1 MCPHSRTQPQ
11 HKGAGSQQQ
20 VADVPQ
26 VGVQVVEQ
34 RLPRTADEAAVQA
47 AHLGTELPKGTGPAA
62 PLCNLQT
69 GQASEQLQRAL
80 CRSSAHISLTTQES
94 GDLLGTPMLG
104 PLARSH
110 RRSSKRCCAC
120 GP

>member
-1 MCPHSRTQPQ
+1 M
-11 HKGAGSQQQ
+11 
-20 VADVPQ
+20 
-26 VGVQVVEQ
+26 QVVEQ

-47 AHLGTELPKGTGPAA
+47 ARLGTELLEGAGLAA

-69 GQASEQLQRAL
+69 GQVSEQLQRAL
-80 CRSSAHISLTTQES
+80 CRSSAHTSLTTQES

-104 PLARSH
+104 LLARSH